1 MFSKSKSLLLAA
13 FTLLIFG
20 GLFFFSNQNKAAA
33 GSCGAVSNQGSWVNG
48 GEINCND
55 KPYVYDVWS
64 TYKYQHKQDGSAS
77 GSGIMIF
84 RSADK
89 DAKVMAVRADTT
101 SFCFVDKATVDASGN
116 IDTGSTCP
124 EGGELINTANA
135 SKVFPGSR
143 GYNWC
148 SLKETN
154 PCVPASGEI
163 LQVAGFNQTPFN
175 KSEWDKSHP
184 NGPPF
189 DEKWNLGT
197 QVKAADAN
205 AKVEDKNNQCQ
216 NQDQA
221 GPLGFLLCPL
231 FDLVQTSINKIT
243 GVQNCDQGATNCT
256 IDPNAPLMTLLI
268 VKPLEFS
275 GQGSTSASSS
285 VPLQAAN
292 ERVRDIA
299 YALYIIIFLVIIF
312 ANFID
317 FGIDNYTIKRLL
329 PRLVAAVILTP
340 FSYLICAFAIDLGN
354 TLGFAVPMIITG
366 GTAPTNPIESAL
378 KAVAQLGAG
387 SDVLSGLAVFGS
399 FLIILALAI
408 AVLIS
413 LIVAL
418 IYMLFR
424 LLFLYLLVI
433 VAPVAIAASVLPL
446 TNKFFRM
453 WGTNLIKLNLMF
465 PLVTGL
471 VAISGVV
478 SATLLASANGNGFMV
493 VAAALVPVLAFFLIP
508 KCFKWSGELMEATAG
523 AAAAYLGGRAGS
535 YAKSA
540 NQAHNEKE
548 AERRQA
554 RRQEI
559 AAGRNRLYGGENSLA
574 RRVRAGSGIRKN
586 KPANMVDF
594 RAKQMAAL
602 KPWMDAAKLADNKQL
617 EKMGSSRNPMAQ
629 RAAGE
634 AMLNRGMAKE
644 FLNSKANTAANI
656 DFIKR
661 LNPDAFKKMPMIADQ
676 KWRDNKGTDRNDWYG
691 KLTFDKIADM
701 SADAQQHV
709 LIDNWSK
716 LSPTVQAAAA
726 DRRNQGRLD
735 PLAGAAAQAGG
746 TAPAGYNPTN
756 NPFNSL

>member
-1 MFSKSKSLLLAA
+1 
-13 FTLLIFG
+13 
-20 GLFFFSNQNKAAA
+20 
-33 GSCGAVSNQGSWVNG
+33 
-48 GEINCND
+48 
-55 KPYVYDVWS
+55 
-64 TYKYQHKQDGSAS
+64 
-77 GSGIMIF
+77 
-84 RSADK
+84 
-89 DAKVMAVRADTT
+89 
-101 SFCFVDKATVDASGN
+101 
-116 IDTGSTCP
+116 
-124 EGGELINTANA
+124 
-135 SKVFPGSR
+135 
-143 GYNWC
+143 
-148 SLKETN
+148 
-154 PCVPASGEI
+154 
-163 LQVAGFNQTPFN
+163 
-175 KSEWDKSHP
+175 
-184 NGPPF
+184 
-189 DEKWNLGT
+189 
-197 QVKAADAN
+197 
-205 AKVEDKNNQCQ
+205 
-216 NQDQA
+216 
-221 GPLGFLLCPL
+221 
-231 FDLVQTSINKIT
+231 
-243 GVQNCDQGATNCT
+243 
-256 IDPNAPLMTLLI
+256 
-268 VKPLEFS
+268 
-275 GQGSTSASSS
+275 
-285 VPLQAAN
+285 
-292 ERVRDIA
+292 
-299 YALYIIIFLVIIF
+299 
-312 ANFID
+312 
-317 FGIDNYTIKRLL
+317 
-329 PRLVAAVILTP
+329 
-340 FSYLICAFAIDLGN
+340 
-354 TLGFAVPMIITG
+354 
-366 GTAPTNPIESAL
+366 
-378 KAVAQLGAG
+378 
-387 SDVLSGLAVFGS
+387 
-399 FLIILALAI
+399 
-408 AVLIS
+408 
-413 LIVAL
+413 
-418 IYMLFR
+418 
-424 LLFLYLLVI
+424 
-433 VAPVAIAASVLPL
+433 
-446 TNKFFRM
+446 
-453 WGTNLIKLNLMF
+453 
-465 PLVTGL
+465 
-471 VAISGVV
+471 
-478 SATLLASANGNGFMV
+478 
-493 VAAALVPVLAFFLIP
+493 
-508 KCFKWSGELMEATAG
+508 MEATAG

-661 LNPDAFKKMPMIADQ
+661 LNPDAFKKMPMIADK

>member
-1 MFSKSKSLLLAA
+1 MFSKSKSLLLAVFALLTFCAVFVATNQQQAKADPKGACGQSIGSNLGAYNNPYQIDCDSVNPNLGGGDANDYWFFNPDSSAVLNNFIVFNRKGTNFVMMVPTTGADA
-13 FTLLIFG
+13 FT
-20 GLFFFSNQNKAAA
+20 A
-33 GSCGAVSNQGSWVNG
+33 
-48 GEINCND
+48 
-55 KPYVYDVWS
+55 
-64 TYKYQHKQDGSAS
+64 
-77 GSGIMIF
+77 
-84 RSADK
+84 
-89 DAKVMAVRADTT
+89 
-101 SFCFVDKATVDASGN
+101 FCFVPPDSVKQGFVFQFDANDGYCGNLSNFSTNGLMSNNNGTGFCSIVNFKNGCDYFSGN
-116 IDTGSTCP
+116 DGPWPSNPAKKYTGN
-124 EGGELINTANA
+124 GRDI
-135 SKVFPGSR
+135 SKQI
-143 GYNWC
+143 
-148 SLKETN
+148 ED
-154 PCVPASGEI
+154 A
-163 LQVAGFNQTPFN
+163 
-175 KSEWDKSHP
+175 
-184 NGPPF
+184 
-189 DEKWNLGT
+189 
-197 QVKAADAN
+197 KAADAKKN
-205 AKVEDKNNQCQ
+205 APDPCQ
-216 NQDQA
+216 SENQA

-231 FDLVQTSINKIT
+231 FRLVQTSINSIT
-243 GVQNCDQGATNCT
+243 GVGTCTLNTTTQLPECT
-256 IDPNAPLMTLLI
+256 INTDAPLMSLLI

-275 GQGSTSASSS
+275 GQGNNAYAGAS

-299 YALYIIIFLVIIF
+299 YALYMIIFLVIIF

-329 PRLVAAVILTP
+329 PRLVAAIVLTP
-340 FSYLICAFAIDLGN
+340 FSYLICAFAIDVGN
-354 TLGFAVPMIITG
+354 TLGFAVPVIITG
-366 GTAPTNPIESAL
+366 GNAPTNPIESAL

-387 SDVLSGLAVFGS
+387 NDVLSGLAVLGS

-433 VAPVAIAASVLPL
+433 VAPIAIAASVLPL

-471 VAISGVV
+471 IAISGVV
-478 SATLLASANGNGFMV
+478 SGVLLSSAGSNNFMK